1 MSMITNEKV
10 KKAIECCIGRRPIC
24 SLCPLSGEIHCQN
37 KLRNQVLGLINY
49 YEKRIKNEE
58 TFIYHEEDWVDCK
71 DCLWHELGDCDGPE
85 GDEYGCY
92 RGEKME
98 DE

>member
-1 MSMITNEKV
+1 MI
-10 KKAIECCIGRRPIC
+10 
-24 SLCPLSGEIHCQN
+24 
-37 KLRNQVLGLINY
+37 
-49 YEKRIKNEE
+49 
-58 TFIYHEEDWVDCK
+58 IYHEEDWVNCK

-85 GDEYGCY
+85 SDEYGCY